1 MLAMRAMGAR
11 GLASAT
17 PRLTLRRAAV
27 QQVPRRKFG
36 GDAMP
41 EYGNLDVSSGSY
53 LRAVRRWRPWAWAL
67 GRGRGAGALPPTC
80 TGLLMAQY
88 LCVRWSPQLHRPA
101 LINSRVGK
109 VFATT
114 MWFWIMF
121 RGYHDLPH
129 MLVRFRTCP
138 RTCPRG

>member
-1 MLAMRAMGAR
+1 M
-11 GLASAT
+11 
-17 PRLTLRRAAV
+17 
-27 QQVPRRKFG
+27 
-36 GDAMP
+36 
-41 EYGNLDVSSGSY
+41 
-53 LRAVRRWRPWAWAL
+53 
-67 GRGRGAGALPPTC
+67 PPTC

-129 MLVRFRTCP
+129 MLVRPPPPPLPAHVPARLTVPPCP
-138 RTCPRG
+138 SQYVHQPWEHEGWEDHLDMSDEDDVFLVNLKAAQS

>member
-1 MLAMRAMGAR
+1 M
-11 GLASAT
+11 
-17 PRLTLRRAAV
+17 
-27 QQVPRRKFG
+27 
-36 GDAMP
+36 
-41 EYGNLDVSSGSY
+41 
-53 LRAVRRWRPWAWAL
+53 
-67 GRGRGAGALPPTC
+67 PPTC

-129 MLVRFRTCP
+129 MLVRPP
-138 RTCPRG
+138 RRASALARARARGANRAPCLSQYVHQPWEHEGWEDHLDMSDEDDVFLANLKAAQS